1 MQRLF
6 AENRPERTC
15 PLRSVGDASGLFWS
29 AGEAKGGELVVK
41 IVNARETCREV
52 ELRLGAPEGEVS
64 VLELSGESH
73 ESVNTF
79 EEPDAVCVRASSAR
93 ASGGSV
99 SLGLRPWSVMVVR
112 IPR

>member
-1 MQRLF
+1 M
-6 AENRPERTC
+6 
-15 PLRSVGDASGLFWS
+15 
-29 AGEAKGGELVVK
+29 
-41 IVNARETCREV
+41 
-52 ELRLGAPEGEVS
+52 
-64 VLELSGESH
+64 LELSGESH